1 MDTYPKVKCN
11 VGIPIGVTLGEVL
24 HLETNYMLVT
34 LSILFIVLETS
45 LVKRCGINVFQ
56 ISTKIEIFLLVFP

>member
-1 MDTYPKVKCN
+1 MDTYPKVKGN

-34 LSILFIVLETS
+34 LSILFNVLETS

-56 ISTKIEIFLLVFP
+56 ISTKIEIFSLVFP